1 MRVAAA
7 GMSGTLA
14 RHLATFAPPAV
25 AAFVAVAVLVFWT
38 TSPPPELTL
47 RVPGLDN
54 APPREEAAVGVSQDA
69 SAALMAGVA
78 AASTVPASWPLID
91 QVESPARIA
100 AAAGSVG
107 IVIAPMPP
115 QPGRPIAGLGRPSSI
130 ADAWPWFRGPNRD
143 AISVSGPTLARSWPP
158 GGPKRLWSVD
168 MAEGYAAAAVSGGR
182 VYVLDYWHDEAAA
195 VLRRLTSAQQRALA
209 DALEP
214 IPAEPDAVRAAV
226 GAALAAQQNAGASSV
241 GEEAD
246 SGGPSASGLS
256 AAETEVLCSGLMDL
270 LEQGRNRLLLA
281 LRLGQI
287 DLVDRSGDLMRC
299 LSLDDGREI
308 WRNSYPVQIK
318 PHHGITRTVPA
329 VVENYVISF
338 GPKCHV
344 ACWDSETGKAYW
356 LIDLVRDHGAVVP
369 EWYAGQCPLV
379 DEKTG
384 RLVLAVGGK
393 ALLMSVDYRTGEII
407 WRSPNPRGWTMTH
420 SSIMPMELA
429 GRRMYVYCGKGG
441 VAGVSADDGSIL
453 WDTTEWQVSMATCP
467 SPVVFDD
474 GRVFLC
480 GGYNSGC
487 LMLAV
492 EYLAAEGRF
501 AARVLYRES
510 PKLFGSEQQTPV
522 LWNGYLYGVRQR
534 DGQLVC
540 LDPQGKP
547 MWSSGRDKF
556 GSAPYMIA
564 DGLILALS
572 DDGVLTLAEAT
583 PQAYRPLARAQV
595 IDGGVQSWGPM
606 ALVAGR
612 LIVRDLR
619 RMVCVDLRAH
629 AEEQ

>member
-1 MRVAAA
+1 
-7 GMSGTLA
+7 MSGTLA

-91 QVESPARIA
+91 QVELPARIA

-226 GAALAAQQNAGASSV
+226 GAALAAQQNAAASSV

-344 ACWDSETGKAYW
+344 ACWDAETGKAYW